1 MKKSFATL
9 LILFFVYILKA
20 QIEIPLQ
27 IDEGGYISLK
37 VRFNDKEE
45 ARFLLDTG
53 GGVNVVSQSLF
64 NKLGSLSEEGLYTGT
79 RHNGEQI
86 TGMLYLLPSLSIG
99 SFTKKN
105 VIIGQY
111 ADLRNYDG
119 ILSMSYFEDVP
130 FSIDFVNKKLQ
141 VETKHSIE
149 EISSHAQA
157 IPIEVKKTGKYEVD
171 LFVKICINDSV
182 QARAEFDTGAG
193 FNMLMLHPSYLK
205 KLNITVPDK
214 TTDYGYYIYSTTL
227 PKLSFCNSND
237 LYETHHFV
245 GFKEGLIYEGL
256 IGSGIF
262 RNKVIAI
269 NIPGHELL
277 VWNK

>member
-1 MKKSFATL
+1 VKKWIATL
-9 LILFFVYILKA
+9 LILFSHYILKG

-27 IDEGGYISLK
+27 IDDGGYISLK
-37 VRFNDKEE
+37 VKLNDKEE

-64 NKLGSLSEEGLYTGT
+64 NKLGSLREAGLHTGT

-86 TGMLYLLPSLSIG
+86 TGMLYFLPSFSIG

-111 ADLRNYDG
+111 ADLGNYDG

-130 FSIDFVNKKLQ
+130 FSIDFVNRKLQ
-141 VETKHSIE
+141 IETKESVE
-149 EISSHAQA
+149 KISSNAQA
-157 IPIEVKKTGKYEVD
+157 TPIEVKKVGNYEID

-193 FNMLMLHPSYLK
+193 FNMLMLHPTYMK
-205 KLNITVPDK
+205 KLNINIPDK
-214 TTDYGYYIYSTTL
+214 KTDYGYYVYSTTL
-227 PKLSFCNSND
+227 SKLSYCGLGK
-237 LYETHHFV
+237 LYETNHFV

-256 IGSGIF
+256 IGSGMF
-262 RNKVIAI
+262 RTDKITI
-269 NIPGHELL
+269 NLPGHELL